1 MPDHAH
7 FVVVPAG
14 NSTVSRT
21 VQLIKGRVARRV
33 NDARGEQG
41 TVWQQGFYDK
51 MVRAREQLNA
61 FIEYTHK
68 NPVDAG
74 LVRNDVL
81 YAFSSADGS
90 CMADYQRFLG
100 GDGA

>member
-7 FVVVPAG
+7 FVVVPADD
-14 NSTVSRT
+14 STISQT
-21 VQLIKGRVARRV
+21 VKLIKGRVARRV
-33 NDARGEQG
+33 NDAREERG

-61 FIEYTHK
+61 FIEYTHR
-68 NPVDAG
+68 NPVEAG
-74 LVRNDVL
+74 LVPSEAL

-90 CMADYQRFLG
+90 CMADYQQFLG
-100 GDGA
+100 GARV